1 MLQTAREVVLGK
13 GGQRVEATPLFDTG
27 SDRTYVCDRLV
38 RSVDPVWMG
47 TESVLYAPFGGTES
61 SAEHRDVYHS
71 QSTTKGVY

>member
-1 MLQTAREVVLGK
+1 MWRPQHCLTQVV
-13 GGQRVEATPLFDTG
+13 TG
-27 SDRTYVCDRLV
+27 TYVCDRLV

-47 TESVLYAPFGGTES
+47 TESVVYAPFGGTES